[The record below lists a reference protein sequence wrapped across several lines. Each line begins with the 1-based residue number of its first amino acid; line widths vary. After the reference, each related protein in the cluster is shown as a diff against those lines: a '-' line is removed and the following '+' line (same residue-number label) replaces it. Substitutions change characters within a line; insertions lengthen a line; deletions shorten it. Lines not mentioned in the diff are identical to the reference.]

1 MKNSD
6 LILNLLDISEDV
18 PLTGKEMAKNMA
30 VTFHPVHRHSDSL
43 DAFVEKLKKN
53 LINAGVEIVP
63 YNQAL
68 NSEGK
73 VKPGIIIIEQ
83 GEGKDEDLAIK
94 TVSTL
99 YHNPIV
105 GIFEGDLQIPENPTL
120 QETLDSIVSVL
131 AWNLAHVP
139 IFVQEEDWTICTMN
153 GSIIECDN
161 WRSPAEDILYS
172 LVPKLSAQVVPPK
185 REEIV
190 YREGK
195 FDAIEMGYG
204 DYIDDFMSAAT
215 VWRENGL
222 MLAHTSIE
230 DLEYRNRF
238 YKRIVSR
245 YLDHRTGM
253 SYGFLV
259 KQLPTEIEPAVEKS
273 SAPDYLKS
281 HNWDQE
287 PVAEF
292 DDQFYLRLEQPNREW
307 IVKLPDVWL
316 LSTRSGCNKTD
327 LNPKK
332 DILRLG
338 LHDGQITLDTPPKS
352 SKEECRPSYDTYAIL
367 AHAVGNVLTAS
378 MIMADDPNAIFPNAL
393 INDGLSISHWHGYPD
408 KTYPLPGYITHGEEN
423 PPVSC
428 STPQSAAYAFVGKL
442 KPLDLFP
449 EPIGQYRGDIHIEP
463 HHGTNISGAMTLT
476 ESAKWV
482 DEMHKSRITDDL
494 PVEH

>member
-1 MKNSD
+1 
-6 LILNLLDISEDV
+6 
-18 PLTGKEMAKNMA
+18 
-30 VTFHPVHRHSDSL
+30 
-43 DAFVEKLKKN
+43 
-53 LINAGVEIVP
+53 
-63 YNQAL
+63 
-68 NSEGK
+68 
-73 VKPGIIIIEQ
+73 
-83 GEGKDEDLAIK
+83 
-94 TVSTL
+94 
-99 YHNPIV
+99 
-105 GIFEGDLQIPENPTL
+105 
-120 QETLDSIVSVL
+120 
-131 AWNLAHVP
+131 
-139 IFVQEEDWTICTMN
+139 
-153 GSIIECDN
+153 
-161 WRSPAEDILYS
+161 
-172 LVPKLSAQVVPPK
+172 
-185 REEIV
+185 
-190 YREGK
+190 
-195 FDAIEMGYG
+195 
-204 DYIDDFMSAAT
+204 
-215 VWRENGL
+215 
-222 MLAHTSIE
+222 
-230 DLEYRNRF
+230 
-238 YKRIVSR
+238 
-245 YLDHRTGM
+245 M

-442 KPLDLFP
+442 KSLDLFP

-494 PVEH
+494 PVEQ